1 MTNNVQLCKKPIS
14 ILSLEFIEDYNQNV
28 NFASKSAAFAS
39 KEYESAAL
47 HYVKAIQ
54 ICDEDISLHGKLAW
68 LREELK

>member
-1 MTNNVQLCKKPIS
+1 LCEKPIS
-14 ILSLEFIEDYNQNV
+14 ILSLESIEDYNQNV
-28 NFASKSAAFAS
+28 NFASKFEHK

-68 LREELK
+68 LREELSSKK